1 MLTWPDEGHS
11 NGQVVL
17 DRGDIMLPMKD
28 YVTDPITLTV
38 ERGYVTRIQGGLQAE
53 VLRDYMASYED
64 PEAYAV
70 SHIGW
75 GLQPRAHW
83 SMLGHYGKETHIGM
97 DARAFEGNFLWSMG
111 PNNEAGGQRTTACH
125 IDIPMRHCTVTLDDR
140 AVVIDGAR
148 RPPQGADMTTTVPAG
163 DISAYARQGFGTPL
177 PLKAPFGLL
186 IIDFVNGFADPG
198 VFGGG
203 NIPQAIERTRTL
215 LAHAREQGWPVAHSR
230 IVFSDDDADSNIFCL
245 KVPGMLTL
253 KEDSHNSA
261 IVPQLAPAPGE
272 YVVRKSTPSAFYGTM
287 LAPWLAQR
295 GVQTLVVAGC
305 VTSGCVRA
313 SVVDAMQAGFRPLVV
328 SDCCGDRALGPHE
341 ANLFDMAQK
350 YAAVMPLDQALAD
363 IGALAA

>member
-1 MLTWPDEGHS
+1 
-11 NGQVVL
+11 
-17 DRGDIMLPMKD
+17 
-28 YVTDPITLTV
+28 
-38 ERGYVTRIQGGLQAE
+38 
-53 VLRDYMASYED
+53 
-64 PEAYAV
+64 
-70 SHIGW
+70 
-75 GLQPRAHW
+75 
-83 SMLGHYGKETHIGM
+83 
-97 DARAFEGNFLWSMG
+97 
-111 PNNEAGGQRTTACH
+111 
-125 IDIPMRHCTVTLDDR
+125 
-140 AVVIDGAR
+140 
-148 RPPQGADMTTTVPAG
+148 MTTTVPAG

-186 IIDFVNGFADPG
+186 IIDFVNGFADPA

-203 NIPQAIERTRTL
+203 NIPPAIERTRTL

-261 IVPQLAPAPGE
+261 IVPQLAPAQGE

-313 SVVDAMQAGFRPLVV
+313 SVVDAMQAGLRPLVV

-350 YAAVMPLDQALAD
+350 YAAVMPLEQALAD
-363 IGALAA
+363 IAALPGAAR